1 MKSVKHNLILCNSKE
16 CVVIEHTTKIAE
28 AFERKGLEV
37 VANMGMIADSKE
49 LQEEARKVHK
59 ENWLGEWGVN
69 DYTVTKGDKRITI
82 KTVYRRNGTGQNVS
96 TRITILQTP
105 HGENIEGYWGGILNR
120 IYEAKILKDAGE
132 RAINNKINKAL
143 EVF

>member
-1 MKSVKHNLILCNSKE
+1 MKNVKHNLILCNSKE
-16 CVVIEHTTKIAE
+16 CIVIEHTTKVAE
-28 AFERKGLEV
+28 AFEAKGLEV

-49 LQEEARKVHK
+49 LEEEAEKVRK

-96 TRITILQTP
+96 TRIEIVQTP
-105 HGENIEGYWGGILNR
+105 HGENIEGYWGVLNR
-120 IYEAKILKDAGE
+120 IFEAKILKDAGE
-132 RAINNKINKAL
+132 RAINNKIDKAL
-143 EVF
+143 ENF